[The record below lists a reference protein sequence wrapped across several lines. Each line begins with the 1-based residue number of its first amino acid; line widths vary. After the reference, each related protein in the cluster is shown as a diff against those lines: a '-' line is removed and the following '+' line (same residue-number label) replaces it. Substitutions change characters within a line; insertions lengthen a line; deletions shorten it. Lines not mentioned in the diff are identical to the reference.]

1 MPDKVEAH
9 RFSQEQ
15 WVTMRDTGEHVKVES
30 WSAIAGA
37 YRVHSSKRGLLF
49 AGEGDLAELCV
60 HPQAHLGK
68 HWGRC
73 QAPRCGAPLTPELS
87 ICPTCQMPKCTC
99 GRCRCVPKP
108 ARRSG
113 FRP

>member
-1 MPDKVEAH
+1 MPHKEEAH
-9 RFSQEQ
+9 KFSQEQ
-15 WVTMRDTGEHVKVES
+15 WVMMRDTGEHVKVEL

-37 YRVHSSKRGLLF
+37 YRVHSSKHGLVF
-49 AGEGDLAELCV
+49 ASEGDLVKLCA
-60 HPQAHLGK
+60 HPEAHLGK

-73 QAPRCGAPLTPELS
+73 QAPGCGAPLTPGLS
-87 ICPTCQMPKCTC
+87 ICPKCNMPKCTC

-113 FRP
+113 LRP